1 MCVCVLAPLQ
11 FVFFCRISTDFTLFF
26 ICACH
31 LTLTLSRL
39 QQLPIRTAPVHR
51 RLVRACVAAMCASF
65 NAKSFNLSLLDAH
78 TPRNDAKWARPLMA
92 YGVRHALNHAL
103 EACSSADT
111 DPGHSQA
118 LSSSSHA
125 DSADPNHEN
134 GHAAAAGAI
143 ADEELDRF
151 HVIRL
156 SFSLQYW
163 ELRSALDFFGGF
175 GIRPELS
182 RMVPLLLT
190 DRFDRS
196 IAIAPFNMPSCN
208 ASTTLTQVRSV
219 VPHILRFYEE
229 TVGMWAG
236 GTDVLTA
243 AKNIWF
249 CALHRPGWTAENRQ
263 AIECAKRWQKRGQYL
278 AISNLPQQLQRSL
291 RCTAGHA
298 SIVCAVAVSPDGT
311 RTASASMDRA
321 IKVWNNTNSACER
334 TLLGH
339 VDDVVSLAYH
349 PTGAILASGSR
360 DKSIRIWS
368 TADGACLQILQ
379 SHTDAVRSLVF
390 TATGDGGGGGD
401 GDGELVSAS
410 GDQVRCCAGWKLDA
424 SAACF

>member
-1 MCVCVLAPLQ
+1 MCVSSNP
-11 FVFFCRISTDFTLFF
+11 
-26 ICACH
+26 
-31 LTLTLSRL
+31 
-39 QQLPIRTAPVHR
+39 
-51 RLVRACVAAMCASF
+51 
-65 NAKSFNLSLLDAH
+65 KSFNLSLLDAH
-78 TPRNDAKWARPLMA
+78 TPRADAKWTRPLMA
-92 YGVRHALNHAL
+92 YGIRHALNHAL
-103 EACSSADT
+103 EACADT
-111 DPGHSQA
+111 EPSHSHISLPDTA
-118 LSSSSHA
+118 NPHHEHA
-125 DSADPNHEN
+125 DAADAGVCEN
-134 GHAAAAGAI
+134 
-143 ADEELDRF
+143 EELDRF

-163 ELRSALDFFGGF
+163 ELRGALDFFGGF
-175 GIRPELS
+175 SIRPELS
-182 RMVPLLLT
+182 RMVPLILT

-249 CALHRPGWTAENRQ
+249 CALHRPGWSAENRQ

-298 SIVCAVAVSPDGT
+298 SIVCAVALSPDGT
-311 RTASASMDRA
+311 RTASASMDKS

-349 PTGAILASGSR
+349 PSGAVLASGSR
-360 DKSIRIWS
+360 DKSVRVWS

-379 SHTDAVRSLVF
+379 AHTDAVKSLVF
-390 TATGDGGGGGD
+390 TAASGGDGD

-410 GDQVRCCAGWKLDA
+410 GDQVRCVSMWRRWLLNQHTMD
-424 SAACF
+424 